1 VQKLNQKHCNIRLTP
16 TALKECKMKRK
27 LLAAACC
34 CMAALIM
41 ATAPQSPNKMR
52 SAFTPLTY
60 LTPGDT
66 TQLEGESD
74 GEVVSASI
82 TLTDKGEMAE
92 IEVIQLR
99 LPQSSYTGLPGTQRA
114 WLEER
119 GALTTLVLEG
129 NAEGKDWRLA
139 LLFHPDQLWRTRLS
153 LEDQRRDTMT
163 FYDRDED
170 METTTPEKRTAFSR
184 GYYNN

>member
-1 VQKLNQKHCNIRLTP
+1 
-16 TALKECKMKRK
+16 MKRK

-34 CMAALIM
+34 SMAALIM
-41 ATAPQSPNKMR
+41 AATPQSPNKMR

-60 LTPGDT
+60 LTNGKT

-74 GEVVSASI
+74 HEVVSASI
-82 TLTDKGEMAE
+82 TLTDKGEMAK
-92 IEVIQLR
+92 IEVIQNDERLR
-99 LPQSSYTGLPGTQRA
+99 LPQSSYAGLSGTKQA

-139 LLFHPDQLWRTRLS
+139 LLFHPEQLWRRRLS
-153 LEDQRRDTMT
+153 MESQWRDNMT
-163 FYDRDED
+163 FYDRDEG
-170 METTTPEKRTAFSR
+170 METTKPEKRTAFSR
-184 GYYNN
+184 GFYNN